1 MDIKVIA
8 SGSSGNSTMICD
20 GESALL
26 LDAGIPI
33 KDLER
38 GSGWTLSRA
47 SACLVTHEH
56 KDHSKACKDL
66 AKRGIDVYAS
76 EGTLKA
82 IKSDGH
88 RAKIVCPLKRFVVG
102 TFTIVGFDVKHDA
115 AEPMGFLIHSNIT
128 GEKVLYVVDTAYIRY
143 IPRGLTHIIIEC
155 NHGNQELRES
165 VDNGTISAD
174 LAKRIT
180 RNHLS
185 LERLLD
191 FLKSVDLSA
200 TEEIHLV
207 HLSDNNSNEIRF
219 KREVQQLTGIP
230 VYIH

>member
-1 MDIKVIA
+1 MDINVIA

-26 LDAGIPI
+26 LDAGISI

-56 KDHSKACKDL
+56 QDHSKACKDL
-66 AKRGIDVYAS
+66 AKRGIDIYAS
-76 EGTLKA
+76 EGTLRA
-82 IKSDGH
+82 IKVEGH

-102 TFTIVGFDVKHDA
+102 TFTIIGFDVKHDA

-128 GEKVLYVVDTAYIRY
+128 SEKVLYVVDTAYIKY
-143 IPRGLTHIIIEC
+143 LPQGLTHIIIEC
-155 NHGNQELRES
+155 NHGNKELRES

-180 RNHLS
+180 RNHFS

-191 FLKSVDLSA
+191 FLKSIDLSA
-200 TEEIHLV
+200 TQEIHLV
-207 HLSDNNSNEIRF
+207 HLSDNNSNEERF
-219 KREVQQLTGIP
+219 KREVQQLTGIR

>member
-20 GESALL
+20 GESTLL
-26 LDAGIPI
+26 LDAGVSI
-33 KDLER
+33 KDMER

-56 KDHSKACKDL
+56 QDHSKACIDL
-66 AKRGIDVYAS
+66 VKRGIDVYAS
-76 EGTLKA
+76 EGTLNA
-82 IKSDGH
+82 IKVDGH

-102 TFTIVGFDVKHDA
+102 TFTILGFDVKHDA
-115 AEPMGFLIHSNIT
+115 AEPIGFLIHSNIT
-128 GEKVLYVVDTAYIRY
+128 DEKVLYVVDTAYIRY
-143 IPRGLTHIIIEC
+143 TPYGLTHIIIEC
-155 NHGNQELRES
+155 NHGNKELRES
-165 VDNGTISAD
+165 VDKGTISSD

-180 RNHLS
+180 RNHFS
-185 LERLLD
+185 LERLLA
-191 FLKSVDLSA
+191 FLGSIDLSY

-207 HLSDNNSNEIRF
+207 HLSDNNSNENRF

-230 VYIH
+230 VYVH